1 MGRFGLTM
9 KKVILLLLFIVS
21 MSIAQNVTIAVLDFE
36 NNGGLKPSEVKI
48 LSARLQSEMVKA
60 GGYKVVERKKIEKIF
75 EEQKFQMSGCVA
87 ECLIEIGM
95 LLGAKQIVI
104 GDVGKFGTTYTI
116 NARLV
121 DATTGEILRASDFDT
136 DGDISGLLEGTRNI
150 AIELSGLGKQSSLNN
165 RTKTSSILE
174 SLNKKVHTNTKSP
187 KQKKPSNP
195 AVTDSKKIESVIPVK
210 RLPNGWVF
218 RGELLAP
225 WSTSLPAVLTIVPDT
240 TVEVVYTDESRTTK
254 DGIVLPI
261 KRATVEF
268 NYVTRLTIERI
279 TLGFVNIDYVYS
291 TTNNSDSHYILES
304 VVKKIKLKDTGFPQ
318 LTAEDVIK
326 HKVLMEYGTP
336 REYDGVWHNYGDENS
351 IFRVRK
357 LDERN
362 VKVEVDG
369 LQIADKLNKAIE
381 DVYSQQGIEY
391 KKRLMMD
398 GIDL

>member
-1 MGRFGLTM
+1 M
-9 KKVILLLLFIVS
+9 KQSIEKVFALFIFGILINP
-21 MSIAQNVTIAVLDFE
+21 MTTLDADDQLFGGSK
-36 NNGGLKPSEVKI
+36 NNDSESDEKAEQ
-48 LSARLQSEMVKA
+48 LMVKDDA
-60 GGYKVVERKKIEKIF
+60 PIKKLPKV
-75 EEQKFQMSGCVA
+75 SPP
-87 ECLIEIGM
+87 
-95 LLGAKQIVI
+95 
-104 GDVGKFGTTYTI
+104 I
-116 NARLV
+116 N
-121 DATTGEILRASDFDT
+121 
-136 DGDISGLLEGTRNI
+136 RN
-150 AIELSGLGKQSSLNN
+150 
-165 RTKTSSILE
+165 
-174 SLNKKVHTNTKSP
+174 
-187 KQKKPSNP
+187 
-195 AVTDSKKIESVIPVK
+195 KIESVIPVK
-210 RLPNGWVF
+210 RLPDGWVF
-218 RGELLAP
+218 RDELLAP
-225 WSTSLPAVLTIVPDT
+225 WATSLPAVLTIVPDT

-336 REYDGVWHNYGDENS
+336 KEYDGVWHNYGDENS